1 MADPGSPP
9 SRHRHAQPPASG
21 DRRRRVLLTVIGVV
35 VLAVAAVLVVLSWNR
50 PEDATAGQDLA
61 AATATATST
70 SPPAPTPAPTTSASA
85 SPSDVPADFV
95 DAMAQT
101 GIPLDPHTGWVVAQG
116 ICVRLGQPDKY
127 DQFKLSEGVERLF
140 PSVPDEDAH
149 EFVLRTRCRTAQGAG
164 DPVVARPL
172 VVRPRRYRRRCA
184 SRRGSTQPGRTKW
197 HV

>member
-9 SRHRHAQPPASG
+9 FRHRHAQPPAPG
-21 DRRRRVLLTVIGVV
+21 DRRRRVLLTAVGVV

-61 AATATATST
+61 AATTTATST
-70 SPPAPTPAPTTSASA
+70 SPPAPTSAPTTSASA
-85 SPSDVPADFV
+85 PPSDVPADFV

-149 EFVLRTRCRTAQGAG
+149 EFVAM
-164 DPVVARPL
+164 VAEQVCHR
-172 VVRPRRYRRRCA
+172 
-184 SRRGSTQPGRTKW
+184 
-197 HV
+197 

>member
-1 MADPGSPP
+1 M
-9 SRHRHAQPPASG
+9 
-21 DRRRRVLLTVIGVV
+21 T
-35 VLAVAAVLVVLSWNR
+35 
-50 PEDATAGQDLA
+50 
-61 AATATATST
+61 TATST

-116 ICVRLGQPDKY
+116 ICVRLGQPDKS

-149 EFVLRTRCRTAQGAG
+149 EFVAM
-164 DPVVARPL
+164 VAEQVCHL
-172 VVRPRRYRRRCA
+172 
-184 SRRGSTQPGRTKW
+184 
-197 HV
+197 